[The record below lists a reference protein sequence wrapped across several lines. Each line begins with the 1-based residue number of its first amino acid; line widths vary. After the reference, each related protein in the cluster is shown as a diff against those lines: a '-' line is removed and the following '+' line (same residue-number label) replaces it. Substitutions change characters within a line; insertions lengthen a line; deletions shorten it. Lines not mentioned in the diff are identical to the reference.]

1 MITVWAPDGIGEIT
15 SGTDLATVIGDA
27 FATDPLRSGDIVV
40 VTSKIVSKA
49 EGRFVTADDRED
61 AGGKGDELGE

>member
-1 MITVWAPDGIGEIT
+1 MLQVWALDGIPEIAA
-15 SGTDLATVIGDA
+15 GTDLVETIAACVGDTLA
-27 FATDPLRSGDIVV
+27 DGDILV

-61 AGGKGDELGE
+61 G